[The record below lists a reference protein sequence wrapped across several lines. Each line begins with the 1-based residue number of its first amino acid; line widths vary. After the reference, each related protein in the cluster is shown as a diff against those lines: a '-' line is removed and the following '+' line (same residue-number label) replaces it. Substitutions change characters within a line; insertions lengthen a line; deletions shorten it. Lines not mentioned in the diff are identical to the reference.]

1 MTVWYSLLLL
11 TMTHLLLSW
20 YSYELA
26 QEKNRSPLRYALLAW
41 CPLLNLLSLIHLLRL
56 PTPPL
61 NLDQMADQLFEHT
74 SLILSAPTTT
84 PSAIHTRNTNN
95 LWV

>member
-26 QEKNRSPLRYALLAW
+26 AEKNHPPIRYALLAW
-41 CPLLNLLSLIHLLRL
+41 CPLLNVLSLIHLLRL

-61 NLDQMADQLFEHT
+61 NVDHTLDELATPMRQRLT
-74 SLILSAPTTT
+74 SSSTKT
-84 PSAIHTRNTNN
+84 HN

>member
-26 QEKNRSPLRYALLAW
+26 AEKNHPPIRYALLAW
-41 CPLLNLLSLIHLLRL
+41 CPLLNVLSLIHLLRL

-61 NLDQMADQLFEHT
+61 NVDYTHDE
-74 SLILSAPTTT
+74 LSAP
-84 PSAIHTRNTNN
+84 IRQHVTRGPTNTYN